1 MSTKPKRPTQAQV
14 WAAIESRLTG
24 MDFNE
29 LFTYARDQ
37 MQDWAEK
44 ADDEE
49 VSFLVREMS

>member
-1 MSTKPKRPTQAQV
+1 MSTKRPTQAQV